1 MRRAPAGLAL
11 ALLVVTVVA
20 GPAATAAAEAVDGQR
35 FSELVVRA
43 AAGDGAALAELRQVD
58 RVDGRPVDMATALAD
73 RPQERLGALRGQR
86 RPAGVDA
93 DAARR
98 SAQEILDRRAFH
110 PPDVPRPLE
119 GALRRIGQWLE
130 PVGQWLAP
138 LGRAVDA
145 AFRWLT
151 AEPERFVPLAVGV
164 VLGAAVI
171 ALVVGRRRMPL
182 GAGPGGRH
190 LASRSEDPVQ
200 LERSADEAEGA
211 GDLALA
217 VRLRFRAGL
226 VRLDGAGVLR
236 LRPSL
241 TTGAVTR
248 AVPSETLV
256 RLATDFDE
264 IAYGGR
270 PAAPGDVAAART
282 GWSRVL
288 AEARR

>member
-11 ALLVVTVVA
+11 ALLVLTVVA
-20 GPAATAAAEAVDGQR
+20 GPATAAAEAVDGQR
-35 FSELVVRA
+35 FSELVDRA

-58 RVDGRPVDMATALAD
+58 RVDGRPVDMTTALAD
-73 RPQERLGALRGQR
+73 RPQERLGALRGQT
-86 RPAGVDA
+86 PQAGADA

-110 PPDVPRPLE
+110 PPEVPRPLE
-119 GALRRIGQWLE
+119 GVLRRLGQWLE
-130 PVGQWLAP
+130 PLGRP
-138 LGRAVDA
+138 LGA

-151 AEPERFVPLAVGV
+151 AEPERFLPLAVGV
-164 VLGAAVI
+164 VLGAAVM

-190 LASRSEDPVQ
+190 LASRSDDPVQ
-200 LERSADEAEGA
+200 LERSADEAERA

-226 VRLDGAGVLR
+226 VRLDRAGVLH

-256 RLATDFDE
+256 RLAADFDE

-270 PAAPGDVAAART
+270 PAEPGDVTSSRT
-282 GWSRVL
+282 GWPRVL